1 MFYMKIYL
9 ATGNLNKKRE
19 ISQVLPDFE
28 VVIPKEMGI
37 EFDPEETGTD
47 FYQNSMIKALDLWH
61 KARSLEKEPPLVMA
75 DDSGICVDALAGA
88 PGVWSARYA
97 GPDFMKGK
105 PDGSKISQDEQNK
118 FLIEQTSAALKD
130 GLPQNGSLYLN
141 GPRSCH
147 YACSMVLLVNPSRF
161 FIAQETM
168 EGSVIDRIQDAR
180 GTGGFG
186 YDPIIY
192 IPSHN
197 KTVAEL
203 TADQKNA
210 ISHRGKAT
218 RAILE
223 IIKKL

>member
-1 MFYMKIYL
+1 MKIYL

-28 VVIPKEMGI
+28 VVIPKDMGL

-47 FYQNSMIKALDLWH
+47 FYQNSMIKALALWH
-61 KARSLEKEPPLVMA
+61 EARKLEKEPPLVMA
-75 DDSGICVDALAGA
+75 DDSGICVDALDGG

-97 GPDFMKGK
+97 GPDFMKGR
-105 PDGSKISQDEQNK
+105 PDGVKISQAEQNR
-118 FLIEQTSAALKD
+118 FLIEQTTAALAA
-130 GLPQNGSLYLN
+130 GQPQNGFLYQN
-141 GPRSCH
+141 GPRSCP
-147 YACSMVLLVNPSRF
+147 YACSMVLLVNPTRF

-168 EGSVIDRIQDAR
+168 EGTVIDNIDDAR

-192 IPSHN
+192 IPQHG

-203 TADQKNA
+203 SADQKNA

-218 RAILE
+218 RAILK
-223 IIKKL
+223 IIQSL

>member
-1 MFYMKIYL
+1 MKIYL

-37 EFDPEETGTD
+37 DFDPEETGTD

-61 KARSLEKEPPLVMA
+61 KARSLEKTPPLVMA
-75 DDSGICVDALAGA
+75 DDSGICVDALDGA

-105 PDGSKISQDEQNK
+105 PDGSKISQDEQNR
-118 FLIEQTSAALKD
+118 FLIEQTTAALAGGTPK
-130 GLPQNGSLYLN
+130 NSFLYQN

-147 YACSMVLLVNPSRF
+147 YSCSMVLLINPSRF

-168 EGSVIDRIQDAR
+168 EGTVIDNIADAR

-192 IPSHN
+192 LPQFQ

-203 TADQKNA
+203 SADQKNA

-218 RAILE
+218 RAILQ
-223 IIKKL
+223 IIKTL

>member
-1 MFYMKIYL
+1 MKIYL

-19 ISQVLPDFE
+19 ISQVLPEFE

-37 EFDPEETGTD
+37 AFDPEETGTD
-47 FYQNSMIKALDLWH
+47 FYQNSLIKAQALWQEAI
-61 KARSLEKEPPLVMA
+61 KLEKEPPLIMA
-75 DDSGICVDALAGA
+75 DDSGICVDALDGA

-97 GPDFMKGK
+97 GPDFMKGR
-105 PDGSKISQDEQNK
+105 PDGLKISQDEQNK
-118 FLIEQTSAALKD
+118 FLIEQTTAALAK
-130 GLPQNGSLYLN
+130 GLPQNGFLYQN

-147 YACSMVLLVNPSRF
+147 YSCSMVLLVNPSRF

-168 EGSVIDRIQDAR
+168 EGTVIDRIEDAR

-186 YDPIIY
+186 YDPIIFL
-192 IPSHN
+192 PQFQ

-218 RAILE
+218 RAILK
-223 IIKKL
+223 IIQSL